1 LPGESAQE
9 ELKMEKKRLV
19 VMNRQCITQ
28 VVGPDNKWRDAKI
41 EKAVER
47 PPGIYNLHTAVPA
60 DPAKTHDGVI
70 LYVEAG
76 LVFQQVGKTIVTHD
90 AAKFDRVPDLGAVK
104 ALSYT
109 EGRALVAPSQAKQRT
124 RTL

>member
-1 LPGESAQE
+1 
-9 ELKMEKKRLV
+9 MEKKRLV

-60 DPAKTHDGVI
+60 DPAKMHDGVI
-70 LYVEAG
+70 LYVDPAH
-76 LVFQQVGKTIVTHD
+76 VYQQVGKAIVTHE
-90 AAKFDRVPDLGAVK
+90 ARKFDRVPDLGAVK

-109 EGRALVAPSQAKQRT
+109 EDRVLVGPTQGRQRA

>member
-1 LPGESAQE
+1 
-9 ELKMEKKRLV
+9 MEKKRLV

-60 DPAKTHDGVI
+60 DPAKIHDGAI
-70 LYVEAG
+70 LYVDEG
-76 LVFQQVGKTIVTHD
+76 RVYQQVGKGIVMHE
-90 AAKFDRVPDLGAVK
+90 AKKFDRVPDLGAVK
-104 ALSYT
+104 ALSYSA
-109 EGRALVAPSQAKQRT
+109 GRVQVGPSQGQQRT

>member
-1 LPGESAQE
+1 
-9 ELKMEKKRLV
+9 MEKKRLV

-28 VVGPDNKWRDAKI
+28 VLGPDNKWRDAKI

-76 LVFQQVGKTIVTHD
+76 QLFQQVGKGIVTHEV
-90 AAKFDRVPDLGAVK
+90 AQFDRVPEVGAVK
-104 ALSYT
+104 ALSYAQ
-109 EGRALVAPSQAKQRT
+109 GRVTVAATQVRART
-124 RTL
+124 RSL

>member
-1 LPGESAQE
+1 
-9 ELKMEKKRLV
+9 MEKKRLV

-28 VVGPDNKWRDAKI
+28 VVGPDSKWRDAKI

-70 LYVEAG
+70 LYVDPDH
-76 LVFQQVGKTIVTHD
+76 VYQQVGKAIVTHE
-90 AAKFDRVPDLGAVK
+90 ARRFDRVPDLGAVK

-109 EGRALVAPSQAKQRT
+109 EDRVLVGPTQGRQRT

>member
-1 LPGESAQE
+1 
-9 ELKMEKKRLV
+9 MEKKRLV

-70 LYVEAG
+70 LYVDTQH
-76 LVFQQVGKTIVTHD
+76 VYQQVGKAIVTHESR
-90 AAKFDRVPDLGAVK
+90 KFDRVPDLGAVK
-104 ALSYT
+104 AVSYG
-109 EGRALVAPSQAKQRT
+109 EDRALVAASQVKQRT

>member
-1 LPGESAQE
+1 
-9 ELKMEKKRLV
+9 MEKMRLV

-41 EKAVER
+41 EKAAER
-47 PPGIYNLHTAVPA
+47 PAGIYNLHTAVAA

-76 LVFQQVGKTIVTHD
+76 QVFQQVGKAIVTHE
-90 AAKFDRVPDLGAVK
+90 AAKFDRLPELGAVK
-104 ALSYT
+104 ALSYA
-109 EGRALVAPSQAKQRT
+109 EKRVLVAPSQARARV

>member
-1 LPGESAQE
+1 
-9 ELKMEKKRLV
+9 MEKKRLV

-70 LYVEAG
+70 LYVDTQH
-76 LVFQQVGKTIVTHD
+76 VYQQVGKAIVTHE
-90 AAKFDRVPDLGAVK
+90 ARKFDRVPDLGAVK
-104 ALSYT
+104 AVSYG
-109 EGRALVAPSQAKQRT
+109 EDRALVAASQAKQRT